1 MSGVQP
7 GPSPLNS
14 AALRG
19 AVDLSSLVNRPAPG
33 TAAPA
38 EPGAPVA
45 AQGEGGGVNVPALV
59 LDGTDVNFAQFLE
72 ISQQVPVIVDLWA
85 EWCGPCKQLSPVLE
99 KLTAEYGGRLLLVKV
114 DVDANPQLAQA
125 FQAQSIPA
133 VVALIGGRPLQ
144 LFTGAIPE
152 QQVRAIFEQVLQAA
166 EQTGVSS
173 VAVVAGEPVE
183 EAEPVE
189 PPLPPLHAEAYD
201 AIEAGDYPR
210 AMAAYSK
217 AIAQNP
223 LDKMAVAGLAQVSLL
238 HRLNGK
244 TIEEIRSAGAARP
257 NDLDAQLD
265 VADLDLSG
273 GHVEDAFDRLL
284 TLFEAAG
291 PEDRTIIRTRLLDLF
306 EVVGVTDPRVGQARA
321 RLTNLL
327 Y

>member
-1 MSGVQP
+1 VSGIQP
-7 GPSPLNS
+7 GPSALNG

-19 AVDLSSLVNRPAPG
+19 AVDLSSLVNRPPAGAPAPAAAG
-33 TAAPA
+33 GAAPS
-38 EPGAPVA
+38 G
-45 AQGEGGGVNVPALV
+45 QGGIEVPSLV
-59 LDGTDVNFAQFLE
+59 VDGTDANFAQFLE
-72 ISQQVPVIVDLWA
+72 LSQSVPIIVDLWA

-99 KLTAEYGGRLLLVKV
+99 KLVTEYGGKLLLVKV
-114 DVDANPQLAQA
+114 DVDANPQLTQA

-152 QQVRAIFEQVLQAA
+152 PQVRDVFEQVLQAA
-166 EQTGVSS
+166 AQTGV
-173 VAVVAGEPVE
+173 VGTVVVAGQPAD

-210 AMAAYSK
+210 AIAAYTK

-223 LDKMAVAGLAQVSLL
+223 LDKMAIAGLAQVSLL
-238 HRLNGK
+238 HRLEGK
-244 TIEEIRSAGAARP
+244 TIEQIRSTAAAQP
-257 NDLDAQLD
+257 NDLTAQLD

-273 GHVEDAFDRLL
+273 GHVEDSFDRLL
-284 TLFEAAG
+284 TLFESANA
-291 PEDRTIIRTRLLDLF
+291 EDRTLIRTRLLELF
-306 EVVGVTDPRVGQARA
+306 EVVGLTDPRVGRARA

>member
-19 AVDLSSLVNRPAPG
+19 AVDLSSLVNRPQPG
-33 TAAPA
+33 AAA
-38 EPGAPVA
+38 PGAPA
-45 AQGEGGGVNVPALV
+45 GAAGAQGTIEVPSLV
-59 LDGTDVNFAQFLE
+59 LDGTDENFAQFLE
-72 ISQQVPVIVDLWA
+72 LSQRVPVIVDLWA

-99 KLTAEYGGRLLLVKV
+99 KLTAEYAGRLLLVKV
-114 DVDANPQLAQA
+114 DVDANPQLTQA

-152 QQVRAIFEQVLQAA
+152 AQVREIFEQVLQAA
-166 EQTGVSS
+166 AQTGVTSS
-173 VAVVAGEPVE
+173 VVAAGEPAE
-183 EAEPVE
+183 EQEPVE
-189 PPLPPLHAEAYD
+189 PPLPPLHAEAYE

-210 AMAAYSK
+210 AIAAYTK

-238 HRLNGK
+238 HRLEGK
-244 TIEEIRSAGAARP
+244 TIESIRSAAAAKP

-284 TLFEAAG
+284 TLFEAADA
-291 PEDRTIIRTRLLDLF
+291 EDRTVIRTRLLDLF
-306 EVVGVTDPRVGQARA
+306 EVVGVTDPRVGRARA

>member
-1 MSGVQP
+1 MSGIQP
-7 GPSPLNS
+7 GPSPLNG

-19 AVDLSSLVNRPAPG
+19 AVDLSSLVNRPQ
-33 TAAPA
+33 
-38 EPGAPVA
+38 PGAPA
-45 AQGEGGGVNVPALV
+45 APGAPAGADAQGTIEVASLV
-59 LDGTDVNFAQFLE
+59 LDGTDENFAHFLE
-72 ISQQVPVIVDLWA
+72 LSQRVPIIVDLWA

-114 DVDANPQLAQA
+114 DVDANPQLTQA

-152 QQVRAIFEQVLQAA
+152 PQVREIFEQVLQAA
-166 EQTGVSS
+166 AQTGVTST
-173 VAVVAGEPVE
+173 VVAAGTPVE
-183 EAEPVE
+183 EQEPVE

-210 AMAAYSK
+210 AIAAYTK

-238 HRLNGK
+238 HRLEGK
-244 TIEEIRSAGAARP
+244 SIESIRSSAAAHP
-257 NDLDAQLD
+257 NELQAQLD

-284 TLFEAAG
+284 RLFEAAG
-291 PEDRTIIRTRLLDLF
+291 DEDRTVIRTRLLDLF
-306 EVVGVTDPRVGQARA
+306 EVVGVTDPRVGRARA

>member
-1 MSGVQP
+1 MF
-7 GPSPLNS
+7 
-14 AALRG
+14 
-19 AVDLSSLVNRPAPG
+19 
-33 TAAPA
+33 
-38 EPGAPVA
+38 
-45 AQGEGGGVNVPALV
+45 
-59 LDGTDVNFAQFLE
+59 VNFGNL
-72 ISQQVPVIVDLWA
+72 P
-85 EWCGPCKQLSPVLE
+85 
-99 KLTAEYGGRLLLVKV
+99 
-114 DVDANPQLAQA
+114 QA

-152 QQVRAIFEQVLQAA
+152 AQVREIFEQVLQAA
-166 EQTGVSS
+166 AQTGVTSS
-173 VAVVAGEPVE
+173 VVAAGEPAE
-183 EAEPVE
+183 EQEPVE
-189 PPLPPLHAEAYD
+189 PPLPPLHAEAYE

-210 AMAAYSK
+210 AIAAYTK

-238 HRLNGK
+238 HRLEGK
-244 TIEEIRSAGAARP
+244 TIESIRSAAAAKP
-257 NDLDAQLD
+257 NDLNAQLD

-291 PEDRTIIRTRLLDLF
+291 PEDRTVIRTRLLDLF
-306 EVVGVTDPRVGQARA
+306 EVVGVTDPRVGRARA

>member
-7 GPSPLNS
+7 GPSALNG

-19 AVDLSSLVNRPAPG
+19 AVDLSSLVNRPPAGAQAAATPAPGAPG
-33 TAAPA
+33 T
-38 EPGAPVA
+38 PGTVD
-45 AQGEGGGVNVPALV
+45 VPSLV
-59 LDGTDVNFAQFLE
+59 LDGTDENFAQFLE

-99 KLTAEYGGRLLLVKV
+99 KLIAEYGGRLLLVKV
-114 DVDANPQLAQA
+114 DVDANPQLTQA

-144 LFTGAIPE
+144 LFAGAIPE
-152 QQVRAIFEQVLQAA
+152 QQVREVFEQVLQAA
-166 EQTGVSS
+166 AQTGVVST
-173 VAVVAGEPVE
+173 AVVAGQPVE

-189 PPLPPLHAEAYD
+189 PPLPPLHAEAYE

-210 AMAAYSK
+210 AIAAYSK
-217 AIAQNP
+217 AIAQSP
-223 LDKMAVAGLAQVSLL
+223 LDKMAIAGLAQVSLL
-238 HRLNGK
+238 HRLEGK
-244 TIEEIRSAGAARP
+244 TIEQIRSAAAAQP
-257 NDLDAQLD
+257 DDLAAQLD
-265 VADLDLSG
+265 VVDLDLSG

-284 TLFEAAG
+284 TLFETADA
-291 PEDRTIIRTRLLDLF
+291 EERTVIRTRLLDLF
-306 EVVGVTDPRVGQARA
+306 EVVGVTDPRVGRARA

>member
-7 GPSPLNS
+7 GPSALNG

-19 AVDLSSLVNRPAPG
+19 AVDLSSLVNRPPAGAP
-33 TAAPA
+33 AAPA
-38 EPGAPVA
+38 TGAVA
-45 AQGEGGGVNVPALV
+45 PNAQGAIEVPSLV
-59 LDGTDVNFAQFLE
+59 LDGTDANFAQFLE
-72 ISQQVPVIVDLWA
+72 LSQRVPVIVDLWA

-99 KLTAEYGGRLLLVKV
+99 KLVTEYGGKLLLVKV
-114 DVDANPQLAQA
+114 DVDANPQLTQA
-125 FQAQSIPA
+125 FQAQSIPT

-144 LFTGAIPE
+144 LFTGAVPE
-152 QQVRAIFEQVLQAA
+152 PQVRDVFEQVLQAA
-166 EQTGVSS
+166 AQTGVVSS
-173 VAVVAGEPVE
+173 VLVAGQTVE

-201 AIEAGDYPR
+201 AIEAGDYPK
-210 AMAAYSK
+210 AIAAYSK

-238 HRLNGK
+238 HRLEGK
-244 TIEEIRSAGAARP
+244 TIEQIRSAAAAQP
-257 NDLDAQLD
+257 NDLSAQLD

-284 TLFEAAG
+284 TLFESADVD
-291 PEDRTIIRTRLLDLF
+291 DRTVIRTRLLELF
-306 EVVGVTDPRVGQARA
+306 EVVGVTDPRVGRARA

>member
-7 GPSPLNS
+7 GPAALNG

-33 TAAPA
+33 APA
-38 EPGAPVA
+38 PATPGAQTPGG
-45 AQGEGGGVNVPALV
+45 QGALEVPALV
-59 LDGTDVNFAQFLE
+59 LDGTDANFAQFLE
-72 ISQQVPVIVDLWA
+72 ISQRVPVIVDLWA

-99 KLTAEYGGRLLLVKV
+99 KLVAEYAGRLLLVKV
-114 DVDANPQLAQA
+114 DVDANPQLTQA

-144 LFTGAIPE
+144 LFAGAIPE
-152 QQVRAIFEQVLQAA
+152 QQVREVFEQVLQAA
-166 EQTGVSS
+166 AQTGVVST
-173 VAVVAGEPVE
+173 VVVAGQPVE
-183 EAEPVE
+183 ESEPVE

-210 AMAAYSK
+210 AIAAYSK
-217 AIAQNP
+217 AITQNP

-238 HRLNGK
+238 HRLDGK
-244 TIEEIRSAGAARP
+244 TIDEIRSAAAAQP
-257 NDLDAQLD
+257 NDLAAQLD

-284 TLFEAAG
+284 TLFEAADV
-291 PEDRTIIRTRLLDLF
+291 EDRTVIRTRLIELF
-306 EVVGVTDPRVGQARA
+306 EVVGVTDPRVGRARA